1 VIEGKY
7 TPKVVAK
14 IIKLF
19 LFFFAPFKHKHKNAW
34 THQKSGKDGW
44 NRKEEEITQLE

>member
-19 LFFFAPFKHKHKNAW
+19 LFFFCPLQ
-34 THQKSGKDGW
+34 TQTQKCMDPPEIWEGW
-44 NRKEEEITQLE
+44 VEPERRGNHTA